1 MFGKGK
7 GNMDL
12 EIRMFIDSFRLQGQI
27 EKERKITMVNQ
38 RLMRQRVRCFL
49 NEIGM
54 PITKFCERVSIGRTT
69 YYEWMDGDY
78 DLKSYVIDRMD
89 QLLARFNY

>member
-38 RLMRQRVRCFL
+38 RLMRERVRCFL

-54 PITKFCERVSIGRTT
+54 PITKFCEQANFGRTT
-69 YYEWMDGDY
+69 YQEWMDFDY